1 MLRRSL
7 VLPHIRCCPIHHVY
21 LQSSCPCGRSLWRHL
36 FSAQTQ
42 PFTCHKCGLAWAK
55 FARQEADPKRVALEQ
70 KILTW
75 YSFFF
80 SKGSRMLLARALQLI
95 GRTMEERKITT
106 VKHLNGRSLRVTFS
120 SPEKTTLARLVD
132 VLVSL
137 KLSPEDLE
145 ADEGPLLWR
154 PINWQTFYCPVPTC
168 PYMG

>member
-1 MLRRSL
+1 
-7 VLPHIRCCPIHHVY
+7 
-21 LQSSCPCGRSLWRHL
+21 
-36 FSAQTQ
+36 
-42 PFTCHKCGLAWAK
+42 
-55 FARQEADPKRVALEQ
+55 
-70 KILTW
+70 
-75 YSFFF
+75 
-80 SKGSRMLLARALQLI
+80 MLLARALQLI